1 MNTYMVR
8 AWCPG
13 GCGWLL
19 PNLQDRQGEMVWVR
33 TIYLWMSSCSLL
45 QWGSQLSLLGTRCY
59 FCLLLPEEQK
69 VVLEQ
74 PWAFLRGVSS
84 SP

>member
-33 TIYLWMSSCSLL
+33 TIYLWMSAPVGLTAQSVGYEVLF
-45 QWGSQLSLLGTRCY
+45 LSA
-59 FCLLLPEEQK
+59 P
-69 VVLEQ
+69 
-74 PWAFLRGVSS
+74 A
-84 SP
+84 